1 MAHTHSK
8 LPWRLRFHPAD
19 DTRFIIEAD
28 KNSHTHPY
36 NIEVMAD
43 DSGGDLYP
51 TEQKL
56 ADAELIVRAVNAH
69 DALVDALTEARKWID
84 GQPARST
91 CKYTTQF
98 ELEEAIDAALARD
111 GGTK

>member
-1 MAHTHSK
+1 MAHTP
-8 LPWRLRFHPAD
+8 LPWTVRKVERDGKLRDVFVQAEDVNGYPYKAEILGD
-19 DTRFIIEAD
+19 DEYREQ
-28 KNSHTHPY
+28 
-36 NIEVMAD
+36 
-43 DSGGDLYP
+43 SGGIAR
-51 TEQKL
+51 KL
-56 ADAELIVRAVNAH
+56 ADCNLIVRAVNSH

-98 ELEEAIDAALARD
+98 ELEEAIDNALARD